1 MDKNTNRQN
10 NDGYTNREY
19 RRGGQQSGGNYGTR
33 SNVNRSS
40 VNRSFSDSNS
50 GRVVNDDVNW
60 NYSVKD
66 NSSNNAVKSG
76 TKKKLIIAGVSVLA
90 VLLLLVSIVVGAVS
104 CIFGKIDFMSGDDLV
119 IPDGLDSIV
128 LSDTDVTSASD
139 TLDDSQM
146 QEMDA
151 SVKESV
157 IDADGLR
164 YEEGVT
170 NILVLGVD
178 ARSAATKRSRSDVII
193 ILSINENSKKI
204 VLSSIMRDTYVAI
217 PGRTG
222 NDKINAASA
231 YGGPALTVETVEGAF
246 GIKIDH
252 FVLVNFYSFMDIV
265 DALGGVEV
273 EINKSERDVLNDY
286 VEEINRVN
294 GHAPDNGKLYT
305 TGDSVLLT
313 GKQAMGYVRN
323 RYSGNGDYE
332 RTARQREVLEKVIVK
347 ARQANYSTLLSIVDK
362 VASNVSTDYS
372 MTEITK
378 LAMNAANYTD
388 YDISQVRVPVEGS
401 YWGGI
406 YKGIWILDIDFEAN
420 RQALYEAIF
429 DNYN

>member
-1 MDKNTNRQN
+1 MDRNTNRQN

-66 NSSNNAVKSG
+66 NSSNNAAKSG

-119 IPDGLDSIV
+119 IPDELDSIV

-294 GHAPDNGKLYT
+294 GLAPDNGKLYT